1 LILVSSHHPLSHNPA
16 ATNES
21 ITVSHDVDH
30 IQPLI
35 KSDLQA
41 FYRSYFHPSSE
52 TRAKASVHLI
62 AQGSAAASN
71 DNVKKLTSAL
81 SQALTQLGGST
92 VDEAAL
98 SSRLSKL
105 DLNASTDVQGILG
118 AVTGYLRES
127 AGMAEEQVKSLAEQ
141 GEELLKQIL
150 PSLNLTAAAAPP
162 SEKEGGT
169 KEAVG
174 AVVEGDEKEKKKTVL
189 IEDVRAWKA
198 SLPASQGPRMVRD
211 LTEFED
217 FEAKL

>member
-1 LILVSSHHPLSHNPA
+1 
-16 ATNES
+16 
-21 ITVSHDVDH
+21 
-30 IQPLI
+30 
-35 KSDLQA
+35 
-41 FYRSYFHPSSE
+41 
-52 TRAKASVHLI
+52 VHLI

-81 SQALTQLGGST
+81 SQALTQLGGSA

-105 DLNASTDVQGILG
+105 DLNASTDVQGILS

-150 PSLNLTAAAAPP
+150 PSLNLTAAAAAPP
-162 SEKEGGT
+162 SE

>member
-1 LILVSSHHPLSHNPA
+1 
-16 ATNES
+16 
-21 ITVSHDVDH
+21 
-30 IQPLI
+30 
-35 KSDLQA
+35 
-41 FYRSYFHPSSE
+41 
-52 TRAKASVHLI
+52 VHLI

-81 SQALTQLGGST
+81 SQALTQLGGSA

-150 PSLNLTAAAAPP
+150 PSLNLTAAAAAPP
-162 SEKEGGT
+162 SE

>member
-1 LILVSSHHPLSHNPA
+1 
-16 ATNES
+16 
-21 ITVSHDVDH
+21 
-30 IQPLI
+30 
-35 KSDLQA
+35 
-41 FYRSYFHPSSE
+41 
-52 TRAKASVHLI
+52 VHLI

-81 SQALTQLGGST
+81 SQALTQLGGSA

-150 PSLNLTAAAAPP
+150 PSLNLTAAAVPP